1 MEYKPILVDEG
12 NRTLVRADLVFPDSY
27 DANKGEYIDA
37 DGAVAA
43 LYIRV
48 RKGSK
53 EALDLLLELCGNY
66 MNKYAFNALNELGK
80 MGSVT
85 DVDTRQG
92 FARYMF
98 DAYKSTDREKLEMI
112 AFWSYPSF
120 YYKEVDSSNKILFET
135 TSEKE
140 FVDRLIDEMYCAHNN
155 GKHIQMRLTEF
166 NNDFRTDVKI
176 GNLISTFKFVFGEK
190 TFSGIIRTFDM

>member
-85 DVDTRQG
+85 DVNTRQG
-92 FARYMF
+92 FARYVF

-140 FVDRLIDEMYCAHNN
+140 FVDRLIDEMYCAHSN
-155 GKHIQMRLTEF
+155 GKPIQMRLTEF